1 MTRLGRRKEI
11 GMLSITSSVW
21 QFSTEEFTN
30 KEEEELNH
38 YCTITIVEVSNV
50 DNQSFRVDVKVLG
63 M

>member
-11 GMLSITSSVW
+11 GTLSITSSVW